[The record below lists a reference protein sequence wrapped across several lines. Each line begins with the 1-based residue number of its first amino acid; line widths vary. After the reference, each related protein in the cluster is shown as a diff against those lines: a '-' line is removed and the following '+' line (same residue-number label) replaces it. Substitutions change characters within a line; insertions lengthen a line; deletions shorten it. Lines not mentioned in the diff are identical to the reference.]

1 MLARRH
7 LRIRVLQ
14 TLYTY
19 FQCEGYSRAKAEK
32 ELVEGT
38 ERLYDLY
45 LTLLQLLIELAEQES
60 LYRIDVASKFIVNKR
75 EFTRSFAQTEFVKW
89 LSGFKPFTDA
99 VKKSKI
105 SWQADMEAVGKCF
118 YKLRHHPS
126 YRTLTMTDE
135 PVQEPEWIQK
145 IYKDEIEGSEFV
157 SSVLEEKNIWW
168 AESLSLAHIMVLKTI
183 RLFYTAGEKNILP
196 LFRDEEDDRKFMV
209 ELLNETIRN
218 DKEWTAIIAART
230 KNWDVE
236 RIALTDIIMLKM
248 AITEFMLFKQI
259 PLKVTMNEYIDIS
272 KDYSTPQSKVFIN
285 GVLDKIVEDLRSE
298 NKIMKTGRGLVE
310 N

>member
-89 LSGFKPFTDA
+89 LSVLNLLPMLRRKA
-99 VKKSKI
+99 KSAG
-105 SWQADMEAVGKCF
+105 ADMENQKCF

-135 PVQEPEWIQK
+135 PFKNRSGFK

-168 AESLSLAHIMVLKTI
+168 AESLSLAHIMVLKPI

-209 ELLNETIRN
+209 ELLNETIKN

-259 PLKVTMNEYIDIS
+259 PLKVTMNNTLIFQRLQH
-272 KDYSTPQSKVFIN
+272 PQSKVFIN
-285 GVLDKIVEDLRSE
+285 GILDKIVEDLRSE
-298 NKIMKTGRGLVE
+298 NKTMKTGRGLVE

>member
-1 MLARRH
+1 
-7 LRIRVLQ
+7 
-14 TLYTY
+14 
-19 FQCEGYSRAKAEK
+19 
-32 ELVEGT
+32 
-38 ERLYDLY
+38 
-45 LTLLQLLIELAEQES
+45 
-60 LYRIDVASKFIVNKR
+60 
-75 EFTRSFAQTEFVKW
+75 
-89 LSGFKPFTDA
+89 
-99 VKKSKI
+99 
-105 SWQADMEAVGKCF
+105 
-118 YKLRHHPS
+118 
-126 YRTLTMTDE
+126 
-135 PVQEPEWIQK
+135 
-145 IYKDEIEGSEFV
+145 
-157 SSVLEEKNIWW
+157 
-168 AESLSLAHIMVLKTI
+168 MVLKTI

-298 NKIMKTGRGLVE
+298 NKIVKTGRGLVE

>member
-19 FQCEGYSRAKAEK
+19 YQYEGYSRAKAEK
-32 ELVEGT
+32 DLVEGT
-38 ERLYDLY
+38 ERVYDLY
-45 LTLLQLLIELAEQES
+45 LTLLQLMLELAEQEN

-75 EFTRSFAQTEFVKW
+75 EFKRSFSQLAFVSW
-89 LSGFKPFTDA
+89 LQEFKPFKDA

-118 YKLRHHPS
+118 YKLRQTTA

-135 PVQEPEWIQK
+135 AINEQEWIQK

-157 SSVLEEKNIWW
+157 NSVLEEKNIWW
-168 AESLSLAHIMVLKTI
+168 AESLSLAQSMVVKTI
-183 RLFYTAGEKNILP
+183 RMFYTSQEKNILP

-209 ELLNETIRN
+209 DLLNETIKN

-298 NKIMKTGRGLVE
+298 NKIVKTGRGLVE

>member
-1 MLARRH
+1 
-7 LRIRVLQ
+7 
-14 TLYTY
+14 
-19 FQCEGYSRAKAEK
+19 
-32 ELVEGT
+32 
-38 ERLYDLY
+38 
-45 LTLLQLLIELAEQES
+45 
-60 LYRIDVASKFIVNKR
+60 
-75 EFTRSFAQTEFVKW
+75 
-89 LSGFKPFTDA
+89 
-99 VKKSKI
+99 
-105 SWQADMEAVGKCF
+105 
-118 YKLRHHPS
+118 
-126 YRTLTMTDE
+126 
-135 PVQEPEWIQK
+135 
-145 IYKDEIEGSEFV
+145 
-157 SSVLEEKNIWW
+157 
-168 AESLSLAHIMVLKTI
+168 
-183 RLFYTAGEKNILP
+183 
-196 LFRDEEDDRKFMV
+196 MV

-298 NKIMKTGRGLVE
+298 NKIVKTGRGLVE